1 MHGSCKPAPRA
12 LGVVVTPGLRHF
24 QRVRPRERRMAME
37 ALMAAVL
44 DKIPDVH
51 VGHFDLTSVAKETV
65 KDFLADDVM
74 GLAKQMSYSAI
85 LAMFPFL
92 ILIAGVTSLVD
103 HVFALPSLSDSI
115 LNHTS
120 GVIPSDVQGTLRRF
134 TDQITISKGGSWI
147 AIALGLAGS
156 AYTASS
162 AVQSAIKALNRAYDA
177 PQRKF
182 LRGHV
187 VALELT
193 ALFAL
198 MVLAGT
204 LLLGSGAWF
213 SGGLGGLFGWGGIFT
228 VLWNVLSPLLAILLV
243 MGAVALLYWQ
253 GPNTDVELKYVIPG
267 AVLFVTGWIIFS
279 IGFGYYI
286 GHFGSYNKVYGS
298 IAAVIVLLVW
308 LYWTNTLL
316 LIGGELNAVLERRT
330 GARAPRDASQRD
342 AVGATAAS
350 HE

>member
-1 MHGSCKPAPRA
+1 
-12 LGVVVTPGLRHF
+12 
-24 QRVRPRERRMAME
+24 
-37 ALMAAVL
+37 MAAVL

-65 KDFLADDVM
+65 KSILAHDVM
-74 GLAKQMSYSAI
+74 GLAKQISYSAI
-85 LAMFPFL
+85 LAIFPFL

-103 HVFALPSLSDSI
+103 HVFALPNLSDSI
-115 LNHTS
+115 VNQTS
-120 GVIPSDVQGTLRRF
+120 GVLPSDVQGTLRRF
-134 TDQITISKGGSWI
+134 TSQISIGTGGSWV
-147 AIALGLAGS
+147 AIALGLVGS

-182 LRGHV
+182 VRGHL

-213 SGGLGGLFGWGGIFT
+213 SGGLGGVFGWGRIFT

-243 MGAVALLYWQ
+243 TGAVALLYWQ
-253 GPNTDVELKYVIPG
+253 GPNTELTLGNVIPG
-267 AVLFVTGWIIFS
+267 AVLFVTGWIVFS

-286 GHFGSYNKVYGS
+286 GHFGTYNKVYGS

-308 LYWTNTLL
+308 LYWTSTLL
-316 LIGGELNAVLERRT
+316 LIGGELNAVLDRRC
-330 GARAPRDASQRD
+330 GGRAPRNALRVDDGA
-342 AVGATAAS
+342 GATTVS
-350 HE
+350 HD

>member
-1 MHGSCKPAPRA
+1 M
-12 LGVVVTPGLRHF
+12 
-24 QRVRPRERRMAME
+24 
-37 ALMAAVL
+37 
-44 DKIPDVH
+44 
-51 VGHFDLTSVAKETV
+51 
-65 KDFLADDVM
+65 
-74 GLAKQMSYSAI
+74 
-85 LAMFPFL
+85 
-92 ILIAGVTSLVD
+92 
-103 HVFALPSLSDSI
+103 
-115 LNHTS
+115 
-120 GVIPSDVQGTLRRF
+120 
-134 TDQITISKGGSWI
+134 
-147 AIALGLAGS
+147 
-156 AYTASS
+156 
-162 AVQSAIKALNRAYDA
+162 QSAIKALNRAYDA

-182 LRGHV
+182 LRGHI

-330 GARAPRDASQRD
+330 GARAPRGSSERAGDGA
-342 AVGATAAS
+342 GATAAS